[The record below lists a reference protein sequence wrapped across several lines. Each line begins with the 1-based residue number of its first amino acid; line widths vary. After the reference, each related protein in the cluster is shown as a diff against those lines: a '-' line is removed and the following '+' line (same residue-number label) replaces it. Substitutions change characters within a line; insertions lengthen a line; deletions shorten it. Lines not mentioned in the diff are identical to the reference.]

1 MKKIFVTGSS
11 TGFGQLITKRLLEN
25 GDTVCASMRDLND
38 RNSKQAE
45 SLTAF
50 AQDKPGKLHLID
62 LDVTDPN
69 SVEAAINKAL
79 EFEGQIDV
87 LVNNA
92 GVGQGGFTETFTE
105 EQFQKVFDVNVFGLQ
120 RTIRAVLPSMREKR
134 SGLIINISSI
144 MGRIVIP
151 YAGIYTASK
160 YAVEGLSEGYRYEL
174 KGTGVDVVVV
184 EPGGFATNFSD
195 NMMPPGDEERVKS
208 YGKLVEMPEKM
219 WGGFMEALQ
228 ANPPDPNEIA
238 EAVVKLIET
247 PAGQRPTR
255 TVADPWSGGEGTK
268 AINETTD
275 QVQTQ
280 LMQSLGM
287 GQEESV

>member
-11 TGFGQLITKRLLEN
+11 TGFGQLITKRLLQN
-25 GDTVCASMRDLND
+25 GDTVFASMRDLND